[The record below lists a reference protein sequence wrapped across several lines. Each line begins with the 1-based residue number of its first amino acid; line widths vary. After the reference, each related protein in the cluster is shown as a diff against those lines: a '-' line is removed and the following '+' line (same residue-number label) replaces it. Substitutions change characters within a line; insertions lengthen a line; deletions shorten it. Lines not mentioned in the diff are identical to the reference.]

1 MDLFVIEGE
10 GGIGDARAEDKA
22 TVNCA
27 AQWHHAAAA
36 AKASKSTTVEVRKEG
51 IFVLTPIFIVSRTRQ
66 ATFLPSNHDTRLDE
80 TDAWV
85 LTSSSFR
92 GVIHK
97 RLCTHRF
104 LFSSYQ
110 RYTKWKILNDIAKC
124 NWPRIDFDTEIV
136 STLPSAASALP

>member
-27 AQWHHAAAA
+27 AQ
-36 AKASKSTTVEVRKEG
+36 ASKSTTVEVRKEG

-124 NWPRIDFDTEIV
+124 N
-136 STLPSAASALP
+136 